1 MNDRMRKPLTPG
13 LSPRSTGA
21 RGAKPVLVIALLIG
35 GVTGCGEM
43 GNFEPRFRLNSQ
55 AMNPDMFRVTGDEEG
70 EPEKKE
76 KEENAAGRQAIA
88 DALQAMFGTPDLPFV
103 FRESGLDLKKIRMAS
118 GPVGGRP
125 AKEQQAFL
133 TKLKQAQ
140 TKAQAGQPELDAEV
154 KKREADIQASLTKF
168 AADKGLADVKSPAD
182 LKEHEAKFREDFK
195 AQFEAKAAA
204 DAKLAETTGELADLD
219 LQIKS
224 FGVAQKG
231 LYRQHCAHC
240 HGTTGDG
247 YGPTASFLTPFPRDY
262 RRGIY
267 KFKSTSGDKRPTD
280 ADLRR
285 TIVEGINDTAMPSFA
300 LLPPDEIDALVEYVK
315 YLSFRGET
323 ESFLKDRVYGDRKPL
338 KPSRTELVKYGLQP
352 VVDAWKIAADTASVV
367 VPVEGYKPP
376 ADRTA
381 WLKAGADLFAGDKAK
396 CFSCHGVT
404 GLGDGR
410 KVSEPLYDV
419 WNKDKAKTISDLAG
433 AKARLADP
441 NLKDE
446 DEDRIKAEVE
456 RLTAIR
462 DSYDLRLQ
470 AQHPRNL
477 RLGKY
482 RFGRRPLDIYRKVFS
497 GINGTEMPGGGGK
510 EGQKATLT
518 ETEIWQLVD
527 YVLSLPYDDPT
538 HAPAVKSEHHVTHGE
553 TKNEHPAGG

>member
-1 MNDRMRKPLTPG
+1 MLIT
-13 LSPRSTGA
+13 
-21 RGAKPVLVIALLIG
+21 ALA
-35 GVTGCGEM
+35 GCGEI

-55 AMNPDMFRVTGDEEG
+55 ALNPDMFRVTGDEEG
-70 EPEKKE
+70 EAERKE
-76 KEENAAGRQAIA
+76 KEDNIAGRQAIA
-88 DALQAMFGTPDLPFV
+88 DALQAMFGTPDWPFV

-118 GPVGGRP
+118 GPAGGLP
-125 AKEQQAFL
+125 AAEQQAFL
-133 TKLKQAQ
+133 TKLHAAR
-140 TKAQAGQPELDAEV
+140 KAAEARQPDLDAEV

-168 AADKGLADVKSPAD
+168 AADKGLADVKTPAD
-182 LKEHEAKFREDFK
+182 LKEQEAAFREQFK
-195 AQFEAKAAA
+195 SLFDAKAAA
-204 DAKLAETTGELADLD
+204 DAKLAETAGELADLN
-219 LQIKS
+219 LQIS
-224 FGVAQKG
+224 AFGVAQKG

-247 YGPTASFLTPFPRDY
+247 YGPTASFLTPYPRDY
-262 RRGIY
+262 RKGVY

-280 ADLRR
+280 DDLRR
-285 TIVEGINDTAMPSFA
+285 TIHEGINDTAMPSFA

-315 YLSFRGET
+315 YLTIRGET
-323 ESFLKDRVYGDRKPL
+323 EAFLKQRVYEDRKPL

-352 VVDAWKIAADTASVV
+352 VVEAWNPQSLASAVV
-367 VPVEGYKPP
+367 VPVEGYQPP
-376 ADRTA
+376 ADRAA

-410 KVSEPLYDV
+410 KVSEPLYDI
-419 WNKDKAKTISDLAG
+419 WNKDKAKTIVDLAA
-433 AKARLADP
+433 AKDRLA
-441 NLKDE
+441 NAE
-446 DEDRIKAEVE
+446 MSAEDRNRTEAEVE
-456 RLTAIR
+456 RLTALR

-482 RFGRRPLDIYRKVFS
+482 RFGRRPLDIYRKVFA

-510 EGQKATLT
+510 EGTKATLT

-527 YVLSLPYDDPT
+527 YVLSLPYDHPT
-538 HAPAVKSEHHVTHGE
+538 LAPAAKTEHHATHGD